1 MTEALKLV
9 ASEYAAACRD
19 KVESVALAHDRHWW
33 AGVGLYLWSAFL
45 FGNVVGEVWRLVGTP
60 VL

>member
-19 KVESVALAHDRHWW
+19 TVGSVARSHDRHWS

-45 FGNVVGEVWRLVGTP
+45 LGNVIGEVWRLVGVP
-60 VL
+60 VA